1 MMNFSRKR
9 NRALTPAQTEEVQK
23 LAYELVRERLTKA
36 FGVDGMWSVN
46 LRRKGDTEV
55 LFGATVAE
63 TLAHDIATQL
73 GLPAPARMPA
83 HEATPV
89 ASPSLE
95 PMPLMPTVQPAQ
107 PVHVEVLDDLEAAQA
122 HAA

>member
-36 FGVDGMWSVN
+36 FGADGMWSVN

-89 ASPSLE
+89 ASPSLA
-95 PMPLMPTVQPAQ
+95 PMPLMPAMQPA
-107 PVHVEVLDDLEAAQA
+107 HVEVMDDLEAAQA